1 MNHLILPKGRLS
13 PGIRLSALADRTLPM
28 PCHEGVSSHANPL
41 RRINRGFSIEWHQ
54 SKRDV
59 RQQKE
64 PA

>member
-13 PGIRLSALADRTLPM
+13 PGMRLSALADRTLPM
-28 PCHEGVSSHANPL
+28 PCHEGVSVHANPL
-41 RRINRGFSIEWHQ
+41 RRINRGFSIEWRH

-59 RQQKE
+59 GQRKE